1 MKHYL
6 ADNIMA
12 TVEWRGR
19 QAALSAAV
27 AEKLVTLASA
37 VRKLPDDDQQVAE
50 ILGFWDRLEGSDVG
64 RRWSEIEAEIIRSIG
79 YGLDFLGPHQFLDRS
94 EERRV
99 GKECVSTCR
108 SRWSPMH

>member
-64 RRWSEIEAEIIRSIG
+64 RRWSDIAAEILRSIG
-79 YGLDFLGPHQFLDRS
+79 YGLDLLGTQDR
-94 EERRV
+94 
-99 GKECVSTCR
+99 KSTR
-108 SRWSPMH
+108 LNSSH